1 MFVTKT
7 WGEDRGKEL
16 REDRGEDTSE
26 DRLKKGPNLKLL
38 QSEFESN
45 AAIWDV

>member
-16 REDRGEDTSE
+16 REDGAKTRAKTGS
-26 DRLKKGPNLKLL
+26 KKGPNLKLL